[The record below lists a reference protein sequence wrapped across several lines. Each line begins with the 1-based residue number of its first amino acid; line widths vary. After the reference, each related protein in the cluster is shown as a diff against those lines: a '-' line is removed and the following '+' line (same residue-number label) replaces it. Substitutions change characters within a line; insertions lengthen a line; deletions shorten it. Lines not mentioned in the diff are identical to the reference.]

1 MDYIIAKGIL
11 YGLLVHIGLGCNQG
25 LPLWA
30 LMACRRANV
39 FFIVELLGDRTQPHV
54 TSHQQ
59 VPWDRL
65 SRHSNGFRNK
75 KILRVIKVLLR
86 VPSAGSTSNLG
97 LHPL

>member
-11 YGLLVHIGLGCNQG
+11 YGLLVHIGLGCNQV

-30 LMACRRANV
+30 LMACRRANI

-54 TSHQQ
+54 TTHQQ
-59 VPWDRL
+59 VPCGWLR
-65 SRHSNGFRNK
+65 RYSNGLRNK
-75 KILRVIKVLLR
+75 QILRVIKVLLR
-86 VPSAGSTSNLG
+86 VPSAGSTCNLA